1 MAIIQKLSAFLGS
14 AKQEA
19 RAPEQRVVERA
30 VAMPEPVEATL
41 NALAAVAGTPVFHPV
56 PHYRIKLLG
65 HLLGTPQTGRKLSPV
80 VRSRKRYLLWRR
92 DGIGESGHSA
102 TQRARRV
109 ALRRC
114 RRRSQRKLPVRDPGR

>member
-41 NALAAVAGTPVFHPV
+41 NALAAEAGTPVFHPV
-56 PHYRIKLLG
+56 PHYRIRLLG

-80 VRSRKRYLLWRR
+80 VPLAEKVFTLAPGWEGGKRSLSY
-92 DGIGESGHSA
+92 SA
-102 TQRARRV
+102 CPPRGAPT
-109 ALRRC
+109 L
-114 RRRSQRKLPVRDPGR
+114 